1 MFSKGST
8 SFQRELPEIG
18 LSAKERRYESQT
30 LSLSTIDKDEEKG
43 LKEDGS
49 VGENRPNGRLDLLGR
64 PIPGARNRAHSERY
78 RKLQLACYNFLE
90 RPRGVLP
97 HLYHTVV

>member
-8 SFQRELPEIG
+8 SFNRELPECG
-18 LSAKERRYESQT
+18 LSSKESRYESPT
-30 LSLSTIDKDEEKG
+30 LSLSTIDKDEERG

-49 VGENRPNGRLDLLGR
+49 VTQNGPNGRLDLLGR
-64 PIPGARNRAHSERY
+64 PIPGARYRPHSERY

-90 RPRGVLP
+90 RPRGVFT
-97 HLYHTVV
+97 HLYHASM